1 MLKTLL
7 FPAQCVGCMREL
19 SGKILCDS
27 CAGLLP
33 KGFTPRCPRCSAR
46 LPHGTI
52 CQPCREIL
60 GFSRLFVAF
69 PYAHPIVTA
78 LVNAFKFDAIREIS
92 SILAEYLVIPKI
104 ENMLIAPI
112 PLHPK
117 RLRERGFNQSL
128 CLAEEIASRL
138 ETDYTE
144 VLTRRK
150 ETKQQAKMSREQ
162 RYENLRNAFA
172 INDRQAI
179 LGKSILLVDDV
190 ITTGAT
196 IREAAQ
202 TLRREG
208 AKEIWASAAA
218 QG

>member
-1 MLKTLL
+1 
-7 FPAQCVGCMREL
+7 
-19 SGKILCDS
+19 
-27 CAGLLP
+27 
-33 KGFTPRCPRCSAR
+33 
-46 LPHGTI
+46 
-52 CQPCREIL
+52 
-60 GFSRLFVAF
+60 
-69 PYAHPIVTA
+69 
-78 LVNAFKFDAIREIS
+78 
-92 SILAEYLVIPKI
+92 
-104 ENMLIAPI
+104 MLIAPI

-150 ETKQQAKMSREQ
+150 ETKQQAKMSR
-162 RYENLRNAFA
+162 
-172 INDRQAI
+172 DQAI

>member
-1 MLKTLL
+1 M
-7 FPAQCVGCMREL
+7 
-19 SGKILCDS
+19 
-27 CAGLLP
+27 
-33 KGFTPRCPRCSAR
+33 
-46 LPHGTI
+46 
-52 CQPCREIL
+52 
-60 GFSRLFVAF
+60 AF